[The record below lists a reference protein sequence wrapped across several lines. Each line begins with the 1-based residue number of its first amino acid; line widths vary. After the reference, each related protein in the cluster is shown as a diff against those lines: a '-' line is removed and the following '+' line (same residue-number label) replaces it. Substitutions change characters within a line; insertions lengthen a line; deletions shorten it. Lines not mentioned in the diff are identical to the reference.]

1 MDGLIHPSLFF
12 YFFIGQIDAC
22 EFFFCSFPY
31 VFAEVTD
38 FIRMVF
44 PCHLAVGFFYLVI
57 AGIGGDAQSC
67 VCSICIRVIHGFEG
81 IECGVV

>member
-38 FIRMVF
+38 FIRMGF
-44 PCHLAVGFFYLVI
+44 PVPFGGRLFLPRHRWHWGRCPELCMQYLYPRNTWI
-57 AGIGGDAQSC
+57 
-67 VCSICIRVIHGFEG
+67 
-81 IECGVV
+81 

>member
-57 AGIGGDAQSC
+57 AGIGGGCPELCRQYLYPRNTW
-67 VCSICIRVIHGFEG
+67 I
-81 IECGVV
+81 